1 MSRNGVCTSARDI
14 SQTEVQEK
22 IIFQWFFEIFF
33 WLFFFRIQFVIGY
46 DNIAR
51 FFVLLKGETVIIE
64 RCHIKRCM
72 VYLPRKLPLNIAL
85 HHSCH
90 TSKCRTLLNQRL
102 LGPSSNVWAAKCS
115 WLPHQQLLCH
125 KAVKYFVF
133 NLIEFWL
140 VKIFFNL
147 PYSHFWRW
155 GATFSIVYYI
165 KTLLNCCC
173 LQILGILVPG
183 CSNHCYT
190 LKENSSYG
198 AYSKAQRGV
207 SFLNANSKEK

>member
-1 MSRNGVCTSARDI
+1 MVLRCHGAFHFVHEKLTAGTGKGDSLALRESYGGTRSARNSLVFLWRSTLEGTLAAMSRNGVCTSARDI

-115 WLPHQQLLCH
+115 
-125 KAVKYFVF
+125 
-133 NLIEFWL
+133 
-140 VKIFFNL
+140 
-147 PYSHFWRW
+147 
-155 GATFSIVYYI
+155 
-165 KTLLNCCC
+165 
-173 LQILGILVPG
+173 
-183 CSNHCYT
+183 
-190 LKENSSYG
+190 
-198 AYSKAQRGV
+198 
-207 SFLNANSKEK
+207 